1 MKNHFSRV
9 EESNKKVVG
18 IKVTKDSNEIELIL
32 SEV

>member
-9 EESNKKVVG
+9 QQSNKKVVG
-18 IKVTKDSNEIELIL
+18 IKITKDSNEIELIL